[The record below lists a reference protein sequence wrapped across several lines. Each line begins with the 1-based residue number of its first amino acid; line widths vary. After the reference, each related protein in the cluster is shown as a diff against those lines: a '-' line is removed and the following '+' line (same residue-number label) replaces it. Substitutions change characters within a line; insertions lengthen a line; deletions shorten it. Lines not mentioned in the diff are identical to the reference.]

1 MCAPGSVSRRESTTT
16 IPRPRWTALYG
27 IAAFGLAALAVTE
40 IAAAA
45 VVRPALESVVGGAAF
60 VAIALWL
67 RGNRA
72 ALDQQD
78 WCECAAETL
87 TVRVIPSRRPEPVK
101 SMPPRVP
108 DVVRMQDD
116 EDTRVPVLTS

>member
-1 MCAPGSVSRRESTTT
+1 MCAPGSVSKRESTAMA
-16 IPRPRWTALYG
+16 RPRWTALYG
-27 IAAFGLAALAVTE
+27 IAASSVAALALTG
-40 IAAAA
+40 IAADAF
-45 VVRPALESVVGGAAF
+45 VRPALESVVGAAAF
-60 VAIALWL
+60 VATTLWL
-67 RGNRA
+67 RANRA

-87 TVRVIPSRRPEPVK
+87 TVRVISSRRPEPVK

-116 EDTRVPVLTS
+116 EDARVPVLTA

>member
-1 MCAPGSVSRRESTTT
+1 MCAPGSVSKRDGTTMA
-16 IPRPRWTALYG
+16 RPRWTALYG

-45 VVRPALESVVGGAAF
+45 VVRPAVESVVGGAAF

-67 RGNRA
+67 RRNRA
-72 ALDQQD
+72 ALDQQE

-87 TVRVIPSRRPEPVK
+87 TVRVIPSRRPQPIR
-101 SMPPRVP
+101 STSPHVP
-108 DVVRMQDD
+108 DVLPVEDD
-116 EDTRVPVLTS
+116 EDARELVASF